1 MTLALRHRLRRRERS
16 FALPR
21 SGGYLTDGH
30 RLFRVVSQFAFAGD
44 RVLASLEDCLTLDV
58 RAYAPS
64 ELYELRLRPI
74 RSDVAALEDGERA

>member
-1 MTLALRHRLRRRERS
+1 MTLALRNRARRREGG
-16 FALPR
+16 FTLPR

-30 RLFRVVSQFAFAGD
+30 RLFRVVSQFVFAGD

-64 ELYELRLRPI
+64 ELYELRLRQV
-74 RSDVAALEDGERA
+74 RSEAATLGERA